1 MNARIKNKDEGLEK
15 DTATETDSV
24 SAFDCMWMYWICK
37 VLRRKAPS
45 RLLISILKN
54 LYTRLTKHVMNHQN
68 QFSGKDGE

>member
-54 LYTRLTKHVMNHQN
+54 LYTRLTTTCHESSK
-68 QFSGKDGE
+68 SILRKG